1 MDKDTSPIF
10 RGVCISATLYA
21 VLFLGHI
28 IAAVQ
33 EFDTVFQTIAVS
45 ISLMTFLIGPSI
57 VLFGQITEFQQKI
70 RANSLGFPISVAL
83 AIGLAWAYEDQAFDI
98 GRSSA
103 FICIA
108 IGVHFL
114 HRQLIFK
121 KHAEKM
127 G

>member
-33 EFDTVFQTIAVS
+33 DFDTVFQIIAVS

-57 VLFGQITEFQQKI
+57 VLFGQITEFQQKMG
-70 RANSLGFPISVAL
+70 ANSLGFPISIAL
-83 AIGLAWAYEDQAFDI
+83 AIGLAWAYEDQSFDMV
-98 GRSSA
+98 RTLV

-108 IGVHFL
+108 IGVHFV
-114 HRQLIFK
+114 HRQLIFQ

>member
-33 EFDTVFQTIAVS
+33 EYDTVFQTIAVS

-70 RANSLGFPISVAL
+70 RANLLGFPISVSYTHL
-83 AIGLAWAYEDQAFDI
+83 TLPTIY
-98 GRSSA
+98 S
-103 FICIA
+103 
-108 IGVHFL
+108 V
-114 HRQLIFK
+114 
-121 KHAEKM
+121 
-127 G
+127 